1 MVETDNGW
9 VCRSHDL
16 GSEQWQ
22 VAMALG
28 AKPPCKIP
36 GSIKG
41 CMSMAGDEKTPAGML
56 LLLPLDEDRNVR
68 RMVAV
73 NPSTPASSLERL
85 TGDEDATVRRGRE
98 SWAHQTCSGSTW
110 SAHPSPWTP
119 AGR

>member
-41 CMSMAGDEKTPAGML
+41 CMSMAGMRRPQLGRYYCCHWM
-56 LLLPLDEDRNVR
+56 RMGVR